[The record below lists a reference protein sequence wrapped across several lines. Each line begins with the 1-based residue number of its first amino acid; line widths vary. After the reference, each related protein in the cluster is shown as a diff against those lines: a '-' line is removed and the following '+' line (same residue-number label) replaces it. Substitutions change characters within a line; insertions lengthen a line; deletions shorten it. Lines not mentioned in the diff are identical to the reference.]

1 MTTAPT
7 SNSTTPPTTTGT
19 TASASSNSSISGDF
33 NQFLS
38 LLTTQLKYQDPLS
51 PMDSTQFTAQ
61 LAQFATVEQTS
72 NMNTNLQSLITLTK
86 SNQTADAVSYL
97 GKMVQ
102 VNNPT
107 TGLQNGEATY
117 TYTLPSQSAA
127 TVLSIKNSLGKVVY
141 ATSGSTSAGT
151 QTFTWNGQDANGNQ
165 LPDGDYTLGVTA
177 ADAKGTPITA
187 TVGSIGTVTAIDS
200 SSGTLNLV
208 VDGVEVPYDQV
219 VSVQ

>member
-1 MTTAPT
+1 MTVAPT
-7 SNSTTPPTTTGT
+7 NNSTTTPSAASGT
-19 TASASSNSSISGDF
+19 SSNSSISGDF

-86 SNQTADAVSYL
+86 SNQTAEAVSYL

-107 TGLQNGEATY
+107 TSLSDGNATY
-117 TYTLPSQSAA
+117 TYSLPSQSAA
-127 TVLSIKNSLGKVVY
+127 TVLSIKNSLGKVVF
-141 ATSGSTSAGT
+141 ATPGATDAGP
-151 QTFTWNGQDANGNQ
+151 QTFNWDGKDANGNQ
-165 LPDGDYTLGVTA
+165 LPDGAYTLSVTA

-187 TVGSIGTVTAIDS
+187 TIGSIGTVDAVDS

-219 VSVQ
+219 VSIQ

>member
-1 MTTAPT
+1 MTVAPT
-7 SNSTTPPTTTGT
+7 SSTTPPTTSTGT
-19 TASASSNSSISGDF
+19 GSSNSSISGDF

-72 NMNTNLQSLITLTK
+72 NMNTNLQSLISLTK
-86 SNQTADAVSYL
+86 SNQTAEAVNYL

-151 QTFTWNGQDANGNQ
+151 QTFAWNGQDANGNQ
-165 LPDGDYTLGVTA
+165 LPDGNYTLAVTA
-177 ADAKGTPITA
+177 ADAKGNPVTA
-187 TVGSIGTVTAIDS
+187 TVGSIGTVDGIDS
-200 SSGTLNLV
+200 STGTLNV
-208 VDGVEVPYDQV
+208 IVDGIAVPYDQI

>member
-1 MTTAPT
+1 MTVAPT
-7 SNSTTPPTTTGT
+7 TSATTPTTSSTT
-19 TASASSNSSISGDF
+19 SSNSSISGDF

-86 SNQTADAVSYL
+86 SNQTAQAVSYL

-107 TGLQNGEATY
+107 TGLVNGQANY
-117 TYTLPSQSAA
+117 TYTLPSESAA
-127 TVLSIKNSLGKVVY
+127 TVLSIKNSLGNVVY

-165 LPDGDYTLGVTA
+165 LPDGNYTLTVTA
-177 ADAKGTPITA
+177 ADGKGNPIAA
-187 TVGSIGTVTAIDS
+187 TVGSVGTVDAIDS
-200 SSGTLNLV
+200 STGTLNLI
-208 VDGVEVPYDQV
+208 VDGVPVPYDQI